1 MKKEDFG
8 LEAKA
13 TKYVGIAVQALK
25 HLLSQTHLKT
35 GFITGGKREMPN

>member
-13 TKYVGIAVQALK
+13 TKYVAIAVPSFTAPFGLNS
-25 HLLSQTHLKT
+25 SQNGLHN
-35 GFITGGKREMPN
+35 IW